1 MLCRSERIVTRR
13 EAGRTVHARQVLRV
27 VLAFKPTHLVFSP
40 MRLRLLSC
48 ARQAKFHDK
57 LKLVEHRITSDI
69 VNTMRIVS
77 LLPSSTEIVC
87 ALGLE
92 DHLVGIT
99 HECDYPPSV
108 AGKPR
113 LTSSG
118 ISHETMTSAEI
129 DHAVRS
135 QLDGHGSI
143 YDLDEPRLRE
153 LKPDLILTQE
163 LCEVCA
169 VSYKTV
175 QRAARMF
182 EADVKVVSLEPNT
195 IADIFDNIR
204 TVGKLT
210 RRESEADDLIRSLSA
225 RLDRIR
231 EKTASVDRRPRTL
244 MLEWLEPPF
253 APGHWVPE
261 QVAIAGGDHA
271 FGKAGQRSV
280 TTTAEEIKAYSPE
293 VIVLIPCGYYKEDI
307 LRQLPN
313 ARPPEGW
320 NDMPAVKA
328 GEVWATDATSYFSR
342 PGPRVVEGAEILAK
356 ILHPEL
362 FGQPDDSEAVRL
374 PAISMKW

>member
-1 MLCRSERIVTRR
+1 MPNE
-13 EAGRTVHARQVLRV
+13 
-27 VLAFKPTHLVFSP
+27 K
-40 MRLRLLSC
+40 
-48 ARQAKFHDK
+48 
-57 LKLVEHRITSDI
+57 
-69 VNTMRIVS
+69 MRIVS

-92 DHLVGIT
+92 DGLVGIT

-113 LTSSG
+113 LTSSQ

-135 QLDGHGSI
+135 QLAQLDGHGSI
-143 YDLDEPRLRE
+143 YHIDEARLRE

-182 EADVKVVSLEPNT
+182 EAEVTVVSLEPNT

-210 RRESEADDLIRSLSA
+210 SCESDADDLIRSLSA

-231 EKTASVDRRPRTL
+231 TKTAAIERRPRTL
-244 MLEWLEPPF
+244 MLEWLDPPF

-271 FGKAGQRSV
+271 FGKSGQRSV
-280 TTTAEEIKAYSPE
+280 TTNAEEIVAYSPE
-293 VIVLIPCGYYKEDI
+293 VIVLIPCGYYKEDV
-307 LRQLPN
+307 LRQLPS
-313 ARPPEGW
+313 ARLPEGW
-320 NDMPAVKA
+320 NDLPAVRN
-328 GEVWATDATSYFSR
+328 GEVWATDATAYFSR
-342 PGPRVVEGAEILAK
+342 PGPRVVEGAEILAN
-356 ILHPEL
+356 ILHPEI
-362 FGQPDDSEAVRL
+362 FGQADSSQAVRV
-374 PAISMKW
+374 PAHLMKS